1 MAAPDTT
8 QQHAVA
14 WLRRAI
20 VSGELRPGDRVPQ
33 EDVAVRIGVSVVP
46 VREALRV
53 LEGEGQVTYR
63 PRRGY
68 FVTELRLADLQE
80 IYALRELLEA
90 RAARHALAQLDDHGL
105 ERIARAA
112 ADCADVAGGGDVAQ
126 TLAANRR
133 FHFALLD
140 VCEQPHLLKLIRT
153 LWDATEAYRA
163 LYYNAPQ
170 ERAAAIDAHDRIVT
184 AAQARDADRLV
195 AELDAHRRQALVA
208 LAQILPPASDH
219 DAEPPA

>member
-8 QQHAVA
+8 QQHAVD
-14 WLRRAI
+14 WLRHAI
-20 VSGELRPGDRVPQ
+20 VARELRPGDRVPQ
-33 EDVAVRIGVSVVP
+33 EDVAARIGVSVVP

-68 FVTELRLADLQE
+68 FVTELRLADLEE

-90 RAARHALAQLDDHGL
+90 RAARHALARLDDDGV
-105 ERIARAA
+105 ERIVRAA
-112 ADCADVAGGGDVAQ
+112 ADCADVAGAGDVAQ

-133 FHFALLD
+133 FHFALID
-140 VCEQPHLLKLIRT
+140 APGQPHLLKLIRT

-170 ERAAAIDAHDRIVT
+170 ERAAAIDAHDRIV
-184 AAQARDADRLV
+184 AAVRARDADRLV
-195 AELDAHRRQALVA
+195 AELDDHRRRALVA
-208 LAQILPPASDH
+208 LAEILPPADE
-219 DAEPPA
+219 EPHA